1 MSSQI
6 LAIPTFHLRKPHCFL
21 CKHVFIIWEIGQAVT
36 PFFIID
42 KEMPF
47 AMSKTKLKLK
57 FELKC

>member
-6 LAIPTFHLRKPHCFL
+6 LAIPTFHLRKAHCFL

-36 PFFIID
+36 PFFIVN